1 MVKIQVKKFSLSLLL
16 SSLDAVFPNTVNS
29 NSSLLDFHH
38 LNLKSSSPTFLSVI
52 LQQIMLGLLLFID

>member
-1 MVKIQVKKFSLSLLL
+1 MVKIQVKKFSLSLL

>member
-16 SSLDAVFPNTVNS
+16 SSLDAVFPNTVNG

-52 LQQIMLGLLLFID
+52 L